1 MFKIALL
8 GAGRIGQIHA
18 RNAMAHPELELCS
31 VIDVN
36 SIAAEALA
44 HQTGAA
50 VGTVDKVFDDPAIAG
65 IIIASSTDTHLDYC
79 LRAHAGGKA
88 IFCKKPVD
96 MDLARAR
103 AAAEQ
108 LRDARLFVGF
118 NRRFDPGFAALKAHL
133 DGGSMGVLETL
144 QISSNDPAPP
154 PVEYIRHSGGML
166 KDMTI
171 HDFDMA
177 CWLLGE
183 PPKEI
188 VAWGGCLVDPAIGEQ
203 GDIDTARIMLRT
215 ASGKMCVIANSRRSG
230 FGYDQRIEAFCSRG
244 LVRAGNVHETV
255 LETWDEH
262 GKRSS
267 PFSNFFLDRY
277 ADAYCAEIGHFADM
291 LARRAEPA
299 ISYADGVNALA
310 IAEAA
315 MESLRSGNTTAVCI
329 SR

>member
-1 MFKIALL
+1 MFKIAVL

-18 RNAMAHPELELCS
+18 RNALAHPELELCS
-31 VIDVN
+31 VVDIN
-36 SIAAEALA
+36 AAAAEALA

-50 VGTVDKVFDDPAIAG
+50 VRTVDAVFDDPAIAG

-88 IFCKKPVD
+88 IFCEKPID
-96 MDLARAR
+96 MDLSKAR
-103 AAAEQ
+103 AAAGQ
-108 LRDARLFVGF
+108 LRDAKLLVGF
-118 NRRFDPGFAALKAHL
+118 NRRFDPGFAALKARL
-133 DGGSMGVLETL
+133 DGGSIGVLETL

-154 PVEYIRHSGGML
+154 PVEYIRRSGGML

-183 PPKEI
+183 LPKEI
-188 VAWGGCLVDPAIGEQ
+188 IAWGGCLVDPAIGEA
-203 GDIDTARIMLRT
+203 GDVDTARIMLRT

-244 LVRAGNVHETV
+244 LVRAGNVHETMV
-255 LETWDEH
+255 ETWDEH

-277 ADAYCAEIGHFADM
+277 ADAYRSEIGHFADI
-291 LARRAEPA
+291 LANRAEPA
-299 ISYADGVNALA
+299 ISYLDGVNALA

-315 MESLRSGNTTAVCI
+315 MESLLSGKTAAFC
-329 SR
+329 SS